1 MVTDQ
6 MILQTL
12 HNSTLTEELRDAEI
26 ETLGQLFEVRE
37 FKAGESLLRPGEEKL
52 KNSLVMLASG
62 EVEATANIGSEQATL
77 HLLQPGDLAGIITF
91 VGGNVSQISATITA
105 KTDCQVLILDRCKL
119 ESLLNTQP
127 AIVYYVMRG
136 IVRHT
141 HGIVRRMNAQSVEM
155 TNYLYKTGRHL

>member
-1 MVTDQ
+1 MVMSDL
-6 MILQTL
+6 IVQTL

-26 ETLGQLFEVRE
+26 ETLGSLFEVKE
-37 FKAGESLLRPGEEKL
+37 FKAGESLLRPGEERL
-52 KNSLVMLASG
+52 KNSLIVLASG
-62 EVEATANIGSEQATL
+62 EVEATATIGNEVAKL

-91 VGGNVSQISATITA
+91 AGGNAAQISATTVA
-105 KTDCQVLILDRCKL
+105 KTDCKVLILDRCKF

-155 TNYLYKTGRHL
+155 SNYIYKTGGRF